1 MRKDNTFTKI
11 DNYFD
16 GKKPSEVTM
25 MLLVALVL
33 SGVIIYYAIIQ
44 YAQDYFDSSM
54 ASNAQIT
61 KDLDEVNSFL
71 DGVSQNN
78 DRNNDRNFKINQ
90 EQNRPKIRISIL
102 MIN

>member
-33 SGVIIYYAIIQ
+33 SGVIIYYTIIHP
-44 YAQDYFDSSM
+44 AVLVACAF
-54 ASNAQIT
+54 
-61 KDLDEVNSFL
+61 
-71 DGVSQNN
+71 G
-78 DRNNDRNFKINQ
+78 
-90 EQNRPKIRISIL
+90 
-102 MIN
+102 